1 MEWIKDVFEVIREMK
16 GRFFAFLLACI
27 GEGFMLKI
35 ILDYRVNKQVIQSD
49 NVVEWASES
58 ILSGAVGDAV
68 AIIVG
73 AVLVTVPLVWVTW
86 YLFRGV
92 KEREY
97 ADRIESPLLII
108 VDAFGGILGFR
119 TLWLAFSSTVGAL
132 FAGFVFLLFFMV
144 FVAIYNRG

>member
-27 GEGFMLKI
+27 AEGFMLKI
-35 ILDYRVNKQVIQSD
+35 VLDYRVNKQVIQSD

-86 YLFRGV
+86 YLFCGIGRKKTSSIFYKNTVSKRIMEFFSGV
-92 KEREY
+92 LRKYFICLEN
-97 ADRIESPLLII
+97 
-108 VDAFGGILGFR
+108 
-119 TLWLAFSSTVGAL
+119 
-132 FAGFVFLLFFMV
+132 VFK
-144 FVAIYNRG
+144 IYYPCK